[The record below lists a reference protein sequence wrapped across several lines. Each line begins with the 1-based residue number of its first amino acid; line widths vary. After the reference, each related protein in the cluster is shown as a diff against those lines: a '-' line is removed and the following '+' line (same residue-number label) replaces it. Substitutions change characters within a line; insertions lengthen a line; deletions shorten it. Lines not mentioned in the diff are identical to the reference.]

1 MSQYDKPFKDYN
13 ELIDLLEKRNVEIP
27 DKNFAINCLQQFSYY
42 SLINGYK
49 DLFPS
54 DDTGKFLIPISFY
67 DFYMLATFDR
77 ELNNLFFKYIIMI
90 ERKLKSVISY
100 RISSQYGVETDLKD
114 LTFNNSADYL
124 YEGYY
129 QTRKETRNTL
139 EGIKRDISKSKN
151 ESVNH
156 YLKNHN
162 HLPCWILVNGLYF
175 GRIIQLYNILLKKD
189 KDYVCEKMLSSNLLT
204 MDQKKEF
211 IKSSLNIIRKYRNN
225 IAHGNRTFT
234 NRIKDELPKKQVLIL
249 SKGAITDSDY
259 KKGFCKN
266 DIFAVILIICSYVD
280 PVLAKYFLSEIERVF
295 RLLDKAVFSTGQDI
309 FDLLSLPRDFL
320 TRLSN
325 FSV

>member
-1 MSQYDKPFKDYN
+1 
-13 ELIDLLEKRNVEIP
+13 
-27 DKNFAINCLQQFSYY
+27 
-42 SLINGYK
+42 
-49 DLFPS
+49 
-54 DDTGKFLIPISFY
+54 
-67 DFYMLATFDR
+67 
-77 ELNNLFFKYIIMI
+77 
-90 ERKLKSVISY
+90 
-100 RISSQYGVETDLKD
+100 
-114 LTFNNSADYL
+114 
-124 YEGYY
+124 
-129 QTRKETRNTL
+129 
-139 EGIKRDISKSKN
+139 
-151 ESVNH
+151 
-156 YLKNHN
+156 
-162 HLPCWILVNGLYF
+162 
-175 GRIIQLYNILLKKD
+175 
-189 KDYVCEKMLSSNLLT
+189 MLSSNLLT

-211 IKSSLNIIRKYRNN
+211 IKSSLNIIRKYRKN

>member
-1 MSQYDKPFKDYN
+1 MPQYDKPFKDYN
-13 ELIDLLEKRNVEIP
+13 ELIDLLEKRNVEIL

-54 DDTGKFLIPISFY
+54 DDTGKFLMPISFY

-151 ESVNH
+151 ES
-156 YLKNHN
+156 
-162 HLPCWILVNGLYF
+162 
-175 GRIIQLYNILLKKD
+175 NIKK
-189 KDYVCEKMLSSNLLT
+189 K
-204 MDQKKEF
+204 
-211 IKSSLNIIRKYRNN
+211 
-225 IAHGNRTFT
+225 
-234 NRIKDELPKKQVLIL
+234 
-249 SKGAITDSDY
+249 
-259 KKGFCKN
+259 
-266 DIFAVILIICSYVD
+266 
-280 PVLAKYFLSEIERVF
+280 
-295 RLLDKAVFSTGQDI
+295 
-309 FDLLSLPRDFL
+309 
-320 TRLSN
+320 
-325 FSV
+325 